1 MSRERSDIN
10 STLLLLQAS
19 QGGGRE
25 KEGRKEGGTEGGSKP
40 KVGTFLDAGNP
51 STRRKATNKQ
61 RDRRPTGVVLVHGRR
76 GFKMCMWVAAGF
88 CGS

>member
-1 MSRERSDIN
+1 VSRERSDIN
-10 STLLLLQAS
+10 STLLLLRAS

-51 STRRKATNKQ
+51 STRRKETKKEIGDQ
-61 RDRRPTGVVLVHGRR
+61 QVWCLCMVGGD
-76 GFKMCMWVAAGF
+76 FKCV
-88 CGS
+88 CG